1 MGVISS
7 SGIVG
12 KVKYVSE
19 NFATVISTLN
29 TSFYISSIVKKTN
42 TLSSVNW
49 DGDDPK
55 TLKLLY
61 VPKHI
66 DIRKGDEI
74 ISSSFDSIFPKGI
87 SIGKIKEIRKDV
99 NSNFYDIDILSTS
112 GSGSNVE
119 NIYKYFA
126 GNGNVKVGLVL
137 TDNGEY
143 LAPRELTTSKC

>member
-12 KVKYVSE
+12 KVKYVSQ
-19 NFATVISTLN
+19 NFATIISTLN

-49 DGDDPK
+49 NGDNPK

-66 DIRKGDEI
+66 DIREGDEI
-74 ISSSFDSIFPKGI
+74 ISSSFDSIFPQGI

-99 NSNFYDIDILSTS
+99 NSNFYDIDILSTQDFYNLS
-112 GSGSNVE
+112 TVYIVKYLLVDEKVE
-119 NIYKYFA
+119 LEKI
-126 GNGNVKVGLVL
+126 
-137 TDNGEY
+137 TDE
-143 LAPRELTTSKC
+143 K